1 MASHANYNITGEDVT
16 NSSYQI
22 CANFKNVGENVAK
35 NMSALDFAFVVLL
48 GHKTAL
54 ILIDSLHGAR
64 YCGIPAF

>member
-22 CANFKNVGENVAK
+22 CANFKIVGENVAK
-35 NMSALDFAFVVLL
+35 NMSALDCAFVVSL
-48 GHKTAL
+48 GHKTAV
-54 ILIDSLHGAR
+54 IDSLHGAR